1 MKEELLTDAVL
12 REFLLGTLADEEHE
26 HIESLFLT
34 DPQAKER
41 VLLAEQDLIEDYLE
55 KSLNKAD
62 SERFLALYA
71 QTEEQR
77 QKLRIT
83 KSIKDWAMTE
93 RQVPQ
98 ATPVSLSLWTRLTR
112 LHFKPV
118 FLVPIAVM
126 VVIGIVLAVVWLNS
140 RRQESKSIE
149 LELAQLN
156 AATSLR
162 ETPPQMHSLELRP
175 VAVRTAESRIE
186 LDLRSGTRIFEFR
199 LPWIQK
205 ERFPT
210 YQAKV
215 RHLTADKSFIINNL
229 QPENTGDYIVRLR
242 FPSHLLQRG
251 YYVIELTG
259 LTADGKP
266 SLTEEY
272 TFSVEAGL

>member
-1 MKEELLTDAVL
+1 MTEELLTDALL
-12 REFLLGTLADEEHE
+12 REFLLGNLADEEHE
-26 HIESLFLT
+26 QIESLFLT
-34 DPQAKER
+34 DPQVKER
-41 VLLAEQDLIEDYLE
+41 VLLAEQDLIENYLE
-55 KSLNKAD
+55 NSLNRAEL
-62 SERFLALYA
+62 ERFLALYA

-93 RQVPQ
+93 RQLPK
-98 ATPVSLSLWTRLTR
+98 APPAPVSLWSRLTR
-112 LHFKPV
+112 LHLKPV

-140 RRQESKSIE
+140 RRQESKSIQ

-162 ETPPQMHSLELRP
+162 ETPAQMQSVELRP
-175 VAVRTAESRIE
+175 VAVRTAEPRTE
-186 LDLRSGTRIFEFR
+186 LDLRSDTRIFEFR

-215 RHLTADKSFIINNL
+215 RHLTADESFIVNNL
-229 QPENTGDYIVRLR
+229 PPDSALDYIVRLR

-251 YYVIELTG
+251 NYVIELSG
-259 LTADGKP
+259 LNAEGKP

-272 TFSVEAGL
+272 AFSVEAGL